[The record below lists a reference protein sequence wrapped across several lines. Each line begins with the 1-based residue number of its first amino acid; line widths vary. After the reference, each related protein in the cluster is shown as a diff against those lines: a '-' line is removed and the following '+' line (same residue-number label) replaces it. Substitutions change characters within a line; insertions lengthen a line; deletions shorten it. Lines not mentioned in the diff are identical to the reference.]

1 MPHNKHTI
9 LVVEDEELLRDL
21 LKECLEEDGYE
32 VLIAEDGFEAV
43 EIYKRSKDTI
53 ALVISDMGLPGIGGW
68 EVFRQIREVTPDAK
82 VILSSG
88 FVKSGVREEMI
99 QAGALDLVQKPYDIV
114 RIVAMARKIIAVS

>member
-1 MPHNKHTI
+1 MPRNKHTI

-32 VLIAEDGFEAV
+32 VLIARDGFEAV
-43 EIYKRSKDTI
+43 EIYKRSTDTI

-68 EVFRQIREVTPDAK
+68 EVFRQIREVAPDAK
-82 VILSSG
+82 VIFSSG

-99 QAGALDLVQKPYDIV
+99 QAGAIDLVQKPYDMAH
-114 RIVAMARKIIAVS
+114 IVAMVRKITAAS